1 MADWRNEVRT
11 CGCGGRFAP
20 KREAQAYCSKRC
32 ANSATQR
39 RKRSGDIDLV
49 TRASVTLLA
58 RSAMALR
65 WFGRNGTSTKGQ
77 HRVLSKATTTP
88 SNITRTVIRSCRRVS
103 TEGVGLCC

>member
-39 RKRSGDIDLV
+39 RKRSGDM
-49 TRASVTLLA
+49 TLPP
-58 RSAMALR
+58 
-65 WFGRNGTSTKGQ
+65 TT
-77 HRVLSKATTTP
+77 AT
-88 SNITRTVIRSCRRVS
+88 
-103 TEGVGLCC
+103 EKW